1 MCNLYLDLWDRQ
13 GVASFPWFALTAS
26 TLHTETLEDR
36 ILLFLPTV
44 SVLVVIIVD
53 DPTAPTAFSI
63 VTLVVIIEIVPTVPT
78 VSLVVINEIVP
89 TVDDK

>member
-44 SVLVVIIVD
+44 SLVVIIFD